1 MATVFI
7 PDITELSK
15 EEWRKERKRGI
26 GGSDVGAILGL
37 NEYKSA
43 FDVYYE
49 KIGAK
54 NEKVLTDK
62 ARVTMEIGN
71 RLEDLVA
78 EMFQERHPSI
88 QVIND
93 KTMYQHEKYPFM
105 LANTDRI
112 LILPDGMKAIMECK
126 TVTYADEWENTDF
139 CKGIK
144 GKCPLSYEYQGRHY
158 MATLD
163 IDLVVI
169 VGLDLIRKELYIVY
183 ISRDM
188 EVEEQMIAAEAEF
201 WQLVEHRE
209 FLSMKRQFE
218 KLSIAVRANAF
229 KRFYGAGKDVVYQ
242 VNNPDEIE
250 IFNEMNDLI
259 VKQQFHSAESQKA
272 KEAKEELAME
282 LFLLCEARLNKK
294 PGRIELNN
302 ASESF
307 ITKQYITLTDTTA
320 VNFDLQRFILA
331 YNIAFKSQLPED
343 IDESTAIL
351 MCNQFMSD
359 RMGEFLT
366 VGDKSARFYFSKR
379 KIRMR
384 KNLKSKEFVE

>member
-259 VKQQFHSAESQKA
+259 VKQQFHNAESQKA

>member
-7 PDITELSK
+7 PDITKLSK
-15 EEWRKERKRGI
+15 EEWRVQRKNGI

-37 NEYKSA
+37 NGFKSA

-54 NEKVLTDK
+54 NEQKISDK

-71 RLEDLVA
+71 RLEDLIA
-78 EMFQERHPSI
+78 DMFQEKYPSI

-93 KTMYQHEKYPFM
+93 TTMYQHEEYPFM

-112 LILPDGMKAIMECK
+112 LILPGGMKAIMECK
-126 TVTYADEWENTDF
+126 TVTYADDWESTDF

-163 IDLVVI
+163 IDMVI
-169 VGLDLIRKELYIVY
+169 LVGLDLIRKELYTVY
-183 ISRDM
+183 ISRDA
-188 EVEEQMIAAEAEF
+188 EIERQMIAAEEEF
-201 WQLVEHRE
+201 WYLVERRE
-209 FLSMKRQFE
+209 FLTMSQQFE
-218 KLSIAVRANAF
+218 KLSTAVKASAF
-229 KRFYGAGKDVVYQ
+229 KRFYGAEKSTVYE
-242 VNNPDEIE
+242 VNHPDEVE

-259 VKQQFHSAESQKA
+259 VKQQFHSTESQKA

-282 LFLLCEARLNKK
+282 LFLLCEKRLEKK

-302 ASESF
+302 VSGQL
-307 ITKQYITLTDTTA
+307 ITKQYVTLTDTTA
-320 VNFDLQRFILA
+320 VRFDLQSFTAA
-331 YNIAFKSQLPED
+331 YNTTYHSQLPENL
-343 IDESTAIL
+343 DEQTAIL
-351 MCNQFMSD
+351 MCSQYMPD
-359 RMGEFLT
+359 RIGEFMT

-379 KIRMR
+379 KIKTRR
-384 KNLKSKEFVE
+384 NLKKKNAVE

>member
-1 MATVFI
+1 
-7 PDITELSK
+7 
-15 EEWRKERKRGI
+15 
-26 GGSDVGAILGL
+26 AILGL

-43 FDVYYE
+43 VDVYYE
-49 KIGAK
+49 NIGAK

-71 RLEDLVA
+71 RLEDLDA

-163 IDLVVI
+163 IDLAVI

-201 WQLVEHRE
+201 WQLVERRE

-218 KLSIAVRANAF
+218 KLSIAIKANAF

-351 MCNQFMSD
+351 MCSQVMSD

-366 VGDKSARFYFSKR
+366 VGDKSARFIFP
-379 KIRMR
+379 
-384 KNLKSKEFVE
+384 NAKSECVRI

>member
-201 WQLVEHRE
+201 WQLVENRE

-259 VKQQFHSAESQKA
+259 VKQQFHSVESQKA

>member
-15 EEWRKERKRGI
+15 EEWRKERKKGI

-259 VKQQFHSAESQKA
+259 VKQQFHSVESQKA

>member
-15 EEWRKERKRGI
+15 EEWRKERKKGI

-201 WQLVEHRE
+201 WQLVENRE

-259 VKQQFHSAESQKA
+259 VKQQFHSVESQKA

-384 KNLKSKEFVE
+384 KNLKRKEFVE

>member
-15 EEWRKERKRGI
+15 EEWRKERKKGI

-201 WQLVEHRE
+201 
-209 FLSMKRQFE
+209 
-218 KLSIAVRANAF
+218 
-229 KRFYGAGKDVVYQ
+229 
-242 VNNPDEIE
+242 
-250 IFNEMNDLI
+250 
-259 VKQQFHSAESQKA
+259 
-272 KEAKEELAME
+272 
-282 LFLLCEARLNKK
+282 
-294 PGRIELNN
+294 
-302 ASESF
+302 
-307 ITKQYITLTDTTA
+307 
-320 VNFDLQRFILA
+320 
-331 YNIAFKSQLPED
+331 
-343 IDESTAIL
+343 
-351 MCNQFMSD
+351 
-359 RMGEFLT
+359 
-366 VGDKSARFYFSKR
+366 
-379 KIRMR
+379 
-384 KNLKSKEFVE
+384 